1 MQVERIRNN
10 IKSGVWQAIAQS
22 GVNLSSV
29 PADEQN
35 KLADSISE
43 QMLLVIDEA
52 LGGDADENLPKI
64 PDLNADEE
72 ILWKGRPFLS
82 LVEYYILTNERIKV
96 VTGLLSKDFENF
108 ELIRIQDIDVS
119 QSAGERMLD
128 LGDIRIVG
136 ADPTHP
142 EVILRNIKKPQE
154 FYELLR
160 RAWLAAR
167 KKYGLIFRE
176 EM

>member
-1 MQVERIRNN
+1 MELERIRTRV
-10 IKSGVWQAIAQS
+10 KSGVWQAIAQS
-22 GVNLSSV
+22 GVNLSSI
-29 PADEQN
+29 PADQQN

-43 QMLLVIDEA
+43 QMLLVMDEA
-52 LGGDADENLPKI
+52 LGGDADESFTKLS
-64 PDLNADEE
+64 DLHADEE

-82 LVEYYILTNERIKV
+82 LVEYYVLTNERIKV

-119 QSAGERMLD
+119 QSVGERILD

-142 EVILRNIKKPQE
+142 EVILRNVKKPQE
-154 FYELLR
+154 VYELLR